1 MSDPGGR
8 GAYNFGQWE
17 RAEQL
22 RAFYAWLPS
31 VLNDAPG
38 IDWAQLP
45 PEVMG
50 CCIRTIGTSPDAAYL
65 AMAAASAY
73 GRVSTNSL
81 VQMLL
86 HLHSLF
92 TTLRKDCGMERVCD
106 LRSEKIWKEF
116 AAKTGTTMSRS
127 RQLSWY
133 SSVSTKHY
141 PQYLHTLAAGD
152 ASLMQQYQLPAM
164 PDGFLK
170 RVGNADKLNTSS
182 LLRRQPVRNTLVP
195 LFPLLRQLVL
205 LRKELAGRMFHT
217 FQQFEQGI
225 SPDTVLP
232 VAFHY
237 TDSFPELQQQEQ
249 TWEMRLR
256 EVPLHFFLWN
266 KRAWILAHQDRY
278 SGRVIREAE
287 QASGI
292 YSPER
297 DSAFVQ
303 FNGAPQ
309 DLFWFGDLIKNR
321 LLQYFQRGLRD
332 DLTYEERW
340 TNARDQGFPRGCTTK
355 QPGLL
360 RSDSR
365 WFAEHTR
372 DGDLLFEPEAVCRG
386 ILYAAA
392 LSTLAMTNGGSV
404 SELLQVAADG
414 WINTPE
420 GRKQLLLPDGAKG
433 DDRRLFTISP
443 EAVQMLEEIER
454 GLVETF
460 GEVPITAPARQS
472 PKSDRLRPARYL
484 FQWQK
489 RMVDGHD
496 TQVLVRF
503 LLHGVNLVTES
514 GTPIPFSMN
523 QIRYGGNL
531 STEERGQEL
540 LRVFGFNHT
549 ILQGSL
555 SFSSLRLYCR
565 DFYAYWQFAGSR
577 EVALQPET
585 LAHWISHLRK
595 VHYKTSTI
603 NRMVVVVQNI
613 MGAAASP
620 EQGYVDPSIADAFQT
635 IKKTPERH
643 HPLPG
648 IPGEAST
655 PVSYRKY
662 FKKCGRPWCTVCQLG
677 EGHGPYWYA
686 YWRENGRS
694 YRTYIG
700 RKLQLIAPT
709 NRR

>member
-164 PDGFLK
+164 PDGFLR

-182 LLRRQPVRNTLVP
+182 LLRRQPARNTLVP

-217 FQQFEQGI
+217 FQQVEQGI
-225 SPDTVLP
+225 SLDTVLP

-287 QASGI
+287 QASEI

-303 FNGAPQ
+303 FNGAAQ

-332 DLTYEERW
+332 DPTYEERW
-340 TNARDQGFPRGCTTK
+340 TNARNHGFPRGCTTQ

-365 WFAEHTR
+365 WFAEHAR

-414 WINTPE
+414 WISTPE
-420 GRKQLLLPDGAKG
+420 GRKQLLLPDGAKS

-460 GEVPITAPARQS
+460 GEVPIIASARQS

-484 FQWQK
+484 FQWQR
-489 RMVDGHD
+489 RMVDSHD
-496 TQVLVRF
+496 TQVL
-503 LLHGVNLVTES
+503 
-514 GTPIPFSMN
+514 
-523 QIRYGGNL
+523 
-531 STEERGQEL
+531 
-540 LRVFGFNHT
+540 
-549 ILQGSL
+549 GSL

-565 DFYAYWQFAGSR
+565 DFYAYWQFAGSK

-585 LAHWISHLRK
+585 LARWISHLRK
-595 VHYKTSTI
+595 LHYKTSTI

-613 MGAAASP
+613 MGAAGSP
-620 EQGYVDPSIADAFQT
+620 EKGYVDPSIADAFQT